1 MPFNDISQGTFTP
14 AGVGGGVDDYC
25 STHLDGTIR
34 EIYIGVNAKA
44 TVTTTVKI
52 VGENSTRKVIFYITD
67 PSTLGTF
74 YYPAD
79 LTQDCTSLLASTYHR
94 VQPTLRKER
103 PRVIA
108 TCTSGI
114 TELTVKVYAD

>member
-14 AGVGGGVDDYC
+14 AAIGGGVDSYC
-25 STHLDGTIR
+25 STYLDGTIR
-34 EIYIGVNAKA
+34 EVYIGVNAKA

-52 VGENSTRKVIFYITD
+52 VSENSTRKVIFAITD
-67 PSTLGTF
+67 PSSLGTF
-74 YYPAD
+74 YHPTK
-79 LTQDCTSLLASTYHR
+79 LTYDCTALAASTYSR
-94 VQPTLRKER
+94 VQPILRKER
-103 PRVIA
+103 PRVMA